1 MARYNKDGF
10 AYDQLLA
17 DDIALPAAGNSVDT
31 TNVGTLNSTKGG
43 NLRLIVVAGSTGV
56 TIASGKV
63 LTITPLVG
71 TTTTPTTKLPA
82 IVLTQGV
89 TANTTFAAG
98 DVISEIVLSRWTIGT
113 NKYVSVN
120 IASDAD
126 LSSKKV
132 SVYLLAD

>member
-17 DDIALPAAGNSVDT
+17 DDIALANAGSVDT
-31 TNVGTLNSTKGG
+31 TNNGTLNSTKGG
-43 NLRLIVVAGSTGV
+43 NLRLVVVAGSTGV
-56 TIASGKV
+56 TVPSGKV
-63 LTITPLVG
+63 MTITPVIG
-71 TTTTPTTKLPA
+71 TTTTPTTNLPA
-82 IVLTQGV
+82 VVLTQGTTSNV
-89 TANTTFAAG
+89 TFAAG
-98 DVISEIVLSRWTIGT
+98 DVITEIVLSKWTIGT
-113 NKYVSVN
+113 NKYVKVN